1 MDADLLGR
9 EVDWIEFWKGPD
21 PSKRKR
27 NPKLR
32 GEYPSVSAEVKPKAM
47 DLEDGR
53 PARPHQKKK
62 AARVAAVRN

>member
-9 EVDWIEFWKGPD
+9 EIDWIEFWKGPD

-32 GEYPSVSAEVKPKAM
+32 GEYPSVSAEVKLEGLDSLKA
-47 DLEDGR
+47 LTS
-53 PARPHQKKK
+53 
-62 AARVAAVRN
+62 